1 MRCLEPKSE
10 KPLTKAELMEKK
22 KKLKEKFDA
31 DYDEKDGE
39 DNAFYDG
46 LKKDA
51 TMQAEVCVKVK
62 FLWK

>member
-1 MRCLEPKSE
+1 
-10 KPLTKAELMEKK
+10 MEKK

-31 DYDEKDGE
+31 DYDEKDGD